1 MPTSAW
7 RLPVA
12 AAALITAS
20 LTIDAQRPAAP
31 AVWGY
36 GGGPEQIRY
45 SPLKQIDRTNVKQLA
60 AGVDL
65 RHRRDRRAADAA
77 AGRWRRAVRLHALA
91 EGVRGERRDRRASLD
106 LRRRHE
112 EHRAEPGTDV
122 LAERRRAA
130 RLRGGGQLR
139 LCARSRDR
147 QSGRELRHR
156 RPHRSPRE
164 PRARS
169 RHAGRPADVARRD
182 LPGPD
187 DRWRPRRRGAAD
199 VARRRARL
207 RRAHG
212 PVEMVVPHHP
222 ASRRARLRD
231 LAEAGLGVQRRRQQL
246 ARDGGRRADGD
257 RLCAHRFGG
266 VRLLRRRSP
275 RRQSVRQLTDRARRE
290 HRQARLALSVR
301 PPRHLGSR
309 SAVAAE
315 SRHGPQERP
324 DDRRRRAG
332 HQAGAAV
339 SLQSRERRRPSIP
352 SSTGSFRRAACP
364 AKKRIP
370 NSPSR

>member
-1 MPTSAW
+1 MAAPGRSAA
-7 RLPVA
+7 V
-12 AAALITAS
+12 LITAS
-20 LTIDAQRPAAP
+20 LTIAAQRPTAP

-45 SPLKQIDRTNVKQLA
+45 SPLKQIDRTNVKQLELA
-60 AGVDL
+60 WTYDTGET
-65 RHRRDRRAADAA
+65 
-77 AGRWRRAVRLHALA
+77 GALQTQPLVV
-91 EGVRGERRDRRASLD
+91 G
-106 LRRRHE
+106 
-112 EHRAEPGTDV
+112 DV
-122 LAERRRAA
+122 LFGYTPSQKVFAVNAATGAHLWTFDAGMKSTGPNRGLMFWQKRRRAA

-147 QSGRELRHR
+147 QS
-156 RPHRSPRE
+156 
-164 PRARS
+164 RS
-169 RHAGRPADVARRD
+169 RASAPSGRIDLRENLGRDPVDAGRPADVARGD

-212 PVEMVVPHHP
+212 RVEMVLPHHP
-222 ASRRARLRD
+222 ASGRARLRD

-257 RLCAHRFGG
+257 RLRADRFGG

-275 RRQSVRQLTDRARRE
+275 RRQSVRQLADCARRE

-301 PPRHLGSR
+301 PARHLGSR

-315 SRHGPQERP
+315 SRHGPQKRP

-332 HQAGAAV
+332 DQAGAAV
-339 SLQSRERRRPSIP
+339 SLQSRARASRSIP

-370 NSPSR
+370 NSPLR